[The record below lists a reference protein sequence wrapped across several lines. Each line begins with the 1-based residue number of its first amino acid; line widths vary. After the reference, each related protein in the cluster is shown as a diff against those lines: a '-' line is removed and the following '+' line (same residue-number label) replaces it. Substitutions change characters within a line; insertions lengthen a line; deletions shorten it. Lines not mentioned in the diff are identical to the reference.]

1 MFKTIAKLQ
10 SVYDEK
16 GVSINNDKDSR
27 EFYMK
32 EGTTKEL
39 SDAPFDCIIRD

>member
-1 MFKTIAKLQ
+1 MFKTIAKVQ

-16 GVSINNDKDSR
+16 GVSINDRDSH

-32 EGTTKEL
+32 EGSTTEL
-39 SDAPFDCIIRD
+39 SDASFDCIIRN